1 MNSADRPRP
10 ASGCSYNANVRSK
23 LVLFLL
29 LFIPGSAFAQAPVTY
44 RVSFPAPQHHYAD
57 VEIVFAELPSGPLE
71 LRMSR
76 SSPGRYA
83 LHEFAKNVF
92 DVRAY
97 DASGKE
103 VPLVRPNP
111 HQWSLSQHG
120 DRVRVVYKVFGNHV
134 DGTYLGIDASHAH
147 MNMPATL
154 MWARGLDARAVRITF
169 VPPAASKW
177 KAATQLFPTNDPWS
191 FTAPNLQYLMDS
203 PTELSDQS
211 FRSFT
216 VRNPDGREQT
226 IVTAVH
232 HDATD
237 ADIDEYVA
245 GTERIVREHAAV
257 FGELPQFDNGTY
269 TFLGDYVPWG
279 GGDGMEHRNST
290 VVAEGASIR
299 GNVRGVLGTVSHEF
313 FHAWN
318 VERIRPKS
326 LEPFDFEDA
335 NMSGELWLAE
345 GFTQYYGQLAM
356 ARAGL
361 AGADETM
368 LSLANSALGV
378 ASSPAHRFRSAV
390 EMSQLAPFTDA
401 ARSNDPTNYGY
412 TFINYYP
419 YGSALALA
427 LDLSLRERSGGKI
440 TLDDYMRALWR
451 VHGKPAA
458 APGYVAKPYTLADA
472 RARLADLVDD
482 RAFADDF
489 FSRYVEGREVPD
501 YRALL
506 ARAGVVVRKRNAGE
520 AWTGA
525 AIDGAGRVTAL
536 RGLMAWGTPAFDAGL
551 EHDDVLT
558 SIDGKPFAAAALK
571 NRKPGDKV
579 TFEVRHVG
587 GATGTGVLTFGEDPT
602 EQAVLAEAS
611 GTSLSPEQKAFRAA
625 WLGSKQRAA
634 ESRPGR

>member
-1 MNSADRPRP
+1 MPT
-10 ASGCSYNANVRSK
+10 VRN
-23 LVLFLL
+23 LVLFFLL
-29 LFIPGSAFAQAPVTY
+29 LAIPGPAFAQAPVTY

-57 VEIVFAELPSGPLE
+57 VEIVFADLPSGPLE

-97 DASGKE
+97 DASGQE
-103 VPLVRPNP
+103 LTLVRPNP
-111 HQWSLSQHG
+111 HQWSLPQHG
-120 DRVRVVYKVFGNHV
+120 DQVRVVYKVFGNHV

-147 MNMPATL
+147 MNMPATV

-169 VPPAASKW
+169 APAAGSKW
-177 KAATQLFPTNDPWS
+177 KPATQLFPTSDPWS

-211 FRSFT
+211 FRSFK

-237 ADIDEYVA
+237 ADIDEYAA

-345 GFTQYYGQLAM
+345 GFTQYYGQLVM

-472 RARLADLVDD
+472 RARLAELVDD
-482 RAFADDF
+482 RAFADNF

-506 ARAGVVVRKRNAGE
+506 ARAGVAVRKRSAGE
-520 AWTGA
+520 GWTGA

-558 SIDGKPFAAAALK
+558 SIDGKPFNAAALK

-587 GATGTGVLTFGEDPT
+587 GAIGTGVLTFGEDPT
-602 EQAVLAEAS
+602 EQAVLAEAA
-611 GTSLSPEQKAFRAA
+611 GNSLSPEQKAFRAA